1 MYKLS
6 ELIKENVD
14 NGNLPKDI
22 LTDMEISLQ
31 FNPPTYYGIDK
42 EFYYMTHNNSYEGF
56 VHSEMVNAKING
68 VWEQV
73 PYYTVEDNIEDQYN
87 KVHDALIR
95 EISSLIGKEEE

>member
-14 NGNLPKDI
+14 KGNLPKDI
-22 LTDMEISLQ
+22 LKDMEISLL

-56 VHSEMVNAKING
+56 VHSEDLVTATVNG
-68 VWEQV
+68 VKF
-73 PYYTVEDNIEDQYN
+73 NILP
-87 KVHDALIR
+87 KK
-95 EISSLIGKEEE
+95 KEEENN

>member
-14 NGNLPKDI
+14 KGNLPKEI
-22 LTDMEISLQ
+22 LTDMEISLR

-56 VHSEMVNAKING
+56 VHSENLVTATVNSVKF
-68 VWEQV
+68 
-73 PYYTVEDNIEDQYN
+73 NILS
-87 KVHDALIR
+87 KVKKGETDEL
-95 EISSLIGKEEE
+95 L